1 MLKIVFVLL
10 FDYICCYTFFFSVY
24 YVYYDIASLYCIYSL
39 AGHIPVSISTLA
51 IDVDTGTCS
60 NCLSALLCICTI
72 SYHSL
77 VNILPH
83 TVSPC
88 SIAGIRCNSSS
99 FTFTLISSVPSWLFA
114 RIAFISNKGAYIK
127 YAGGGGERILQISKE
142 IFAAQETIDLNISW
156 LSNFFRKYFI
166 VPPIKF
172 SFLFKAYL

>member
-60 NCLSALLCICTI
+60 NCLSALLCIFTI
-72 SYHSL
+72 SSHSL

-83 TVSPC
+83 AVSPC

-127 YAGGGGERILQISKE
+127 YVGGGAREFYRFPK
-142 IFAAQETIDLNISW
+142 
-156 LSNFFRKYFI
+156 
-166 VPPIKF
+166 KF
-172 SFLFKAYL
+172 SQPKRP